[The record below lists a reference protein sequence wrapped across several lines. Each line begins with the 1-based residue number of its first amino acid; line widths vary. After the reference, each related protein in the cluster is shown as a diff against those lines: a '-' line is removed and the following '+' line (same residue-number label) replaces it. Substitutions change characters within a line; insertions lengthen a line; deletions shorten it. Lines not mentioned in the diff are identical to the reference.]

1 MSVDYHVH
9 TARCGHARGEMRDY
23 VKRAREL
30 SLTEIGFA
38 DHLPLLTGHDPTLT
52 MSLDEL
58 PEYVEAVATLKQEF
72 PDIAIKTGI
81 EADYLPGREEE
92 TARLLGAYDFDY
104 VIGSIHFIDGWGFD
118 DSRYIEG
125 YKQRDIYELY
135 ATYFK
140 LVADAAKT
148 GLFDVIGHL
157 DLIKKYNFKPEEDI
171 TPLVAGAI
179 SAIKKA
185 DAAIEINTAGLR
197 KPVGEIYPSDAI
209 LALCFNEGVPV
220 TLGSDAHSPEEVGM
234 GFEAGRA
241 AARRAGYERLAVF
254 AKRERDFVDLV

>member
-1 MSVDYHVH
+1 MSVDYHIH
-9 TARCGHARGEMRDY
+9 TARCGHARGDMRDY

-52 MSLDEL
+52 MSIGEL
-58 PEYVEAVATLKQEF
+58 PAYIEAVESLKREF

-81 EADYLPGREEE
+81 EADYLPGMEEE
-92 TARLLGAYDFDY
+92 TGRLLGSYDFDY

-125 YKQRDIYELY
+125 YKQRDIYEVY

-140 LVADAAKT
+140 LVADAAAT
-148 GLFDVIGHL
+148 GLFDIIGHL
-157 DLIKKYNFKPEEDI
+157 DLIKKYNFKPEKDI
-171 TPLVAGAI
+171 TPLIAGAV
-179 SAIKKA
+179 SAIQKA
-185 DAAIEINTAGLR
+185 GAAIEINTAGLR
-197 KPVGEIYPSDAI
+197 KPVGEIYPGDAV
-209 LALCFNEGVPV
+209 LALCFKEGVPV

-234 GFEAGRA
+234 DFKAGRA
-241 AARRAGYERLAVF
+241 AAKRAGYERLAVF
-254 AKRERDFVDLV
+254 TARKREFIAL